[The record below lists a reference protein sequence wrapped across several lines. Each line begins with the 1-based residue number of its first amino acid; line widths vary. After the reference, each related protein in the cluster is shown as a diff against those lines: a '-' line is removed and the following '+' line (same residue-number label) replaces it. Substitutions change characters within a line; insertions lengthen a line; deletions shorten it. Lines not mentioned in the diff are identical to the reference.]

1 MLQNKLK
8 EYEERIN
15 SIQNN
20 ENFRNKENQDLI
32 KNLNESVKNY
42 KNELKEKESEI
53 QILKEKINNYE
64 NNIITNNENNEKINN
79 NDIQEK
85 CIEYQKETSA
95 KDLCSGFPNEF
106 ENFVSYTRNLQFTEV
121 PDYNYLKI
129 VIKLLFLPFFIH
141 NINL

>member
-1 MLQNKLK
+1 MSFIFDNHLQDDLDFLNDGKREEPLKKKKSNIDKKNIVNNNDTMENKHISDKVNQIKVLNVNHLQNKLNENCNGINKLK

-53 QILKEKINNYE
+53 QILKEKINN
-64 NNIITNNENNEKINN
+64 
-79 NDIQEK
+79 
-85 CIEYQKETSA
+85 
-95 KDLCSGFPNEF
+95 F
-106 ENFVSYTRNLQFTEV
+106 ENS
-121 PDYNYLKI
+121 I
-129 VIKLLFLPFFIH
+129 FI
-141 NINL
+141 